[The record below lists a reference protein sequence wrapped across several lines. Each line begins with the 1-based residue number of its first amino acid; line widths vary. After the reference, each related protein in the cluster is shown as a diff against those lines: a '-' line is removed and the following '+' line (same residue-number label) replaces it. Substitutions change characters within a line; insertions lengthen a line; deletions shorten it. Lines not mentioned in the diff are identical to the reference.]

1 MNPYAAQQQYTN
13 NLISTA
19 SPEQLLLMLYN
30 GAIRFIRQAITAS
43 DNNNQI
49 EKLGRISK
57 AFAIIVEF
65 SNTLNHD
72 IGGEIA
78 ADLDALYQF
87 MMRELNKARN
97 ETDGKSLKTVEGL
110 LIDLRD
116 TWAEAIEIN
125 RKENEPKS
133 FSDTASTTTHAPL
146 AVAG

>member
-65 SNTLNHD
+65 SNTLDHD

-133 FSDTASTTTHAPL
+133 FSDTASNRTHAPL